1 MNKRHRLLVGQV
13 IEEKFLLLFKVSSC
27 ENLYSFVNVIALSNI
42 LRICGNVVIILS
54 VCQFRRQM
62 IIIFLRRRVLVRLP
76 ATSFVPGKGN
86 KTTKIPQ
93 KRGKSKIPNFACT
106 SNDALVLCVFFSSN
120 CKVLLQYSATSDWKI
135 TKYLF
140 LTVLLI
146 GLMLIK
152 LQIGCSKYLWS
163 LYVCLFD
170 VAFVLKKSH

>member
-1 MNKRHRLLVGQV
+1 MRESLFVRQRDRLVEHLEDLWKR
-13 IEEKFLLLFKVSSC
+13 C
-27 ENLYSFVNVIALSNI
+27 NYSFGLPIPSTNDNNFS
-42 LRICGNVVIILS
+42 S
-54 VCQFRRQM
+54 
-62 IIIFLRRRVLVRLP
+62 RRRVLVRLP